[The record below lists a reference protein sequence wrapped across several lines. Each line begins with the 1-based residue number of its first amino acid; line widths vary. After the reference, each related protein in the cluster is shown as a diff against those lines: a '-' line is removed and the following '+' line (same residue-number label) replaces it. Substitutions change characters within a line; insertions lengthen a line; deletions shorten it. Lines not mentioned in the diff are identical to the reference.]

1 MSVRKICVTV
11 AVCAVALAAAPRSA
25 SADWVITPFIG
36 WNFSGSADVQ
46 GNGGTSFN
54 NQFEKKLDYGV
65 SLASMGA
72 GAVGFEADFGYSP
85 NFFETG
91 TATNNRF
98 DFTNDSN
105 VVTLT
110 GNLIVGAPIG
120 GHGGQIRPYAVGGV
134 GLIRSNVQDTAHVFD
149 VSSKNDF
156 GFDLYSGTLGATG
169 MIGFLHPWVLAGLIA
184 AGIPVL
190 LHLLAR
196 RQLRRRGDVE
206 ATSTSGAGPRE

>member
-1 MSVRKICVTV
+1 MSVRKMCVTV
-11 AVCAVALAAAPRSA
+11 AVCAMALAAAPRSA
-25 SADWVITPFIG
+25 SADWAITPFIG

-46 GNGGTSFN
+46 GNGGASVK

-72 GAVGFEADFGYSP
+72 GAVGFEVDFGYSP

-91 TATNNRF
+91 TATNNGF

-110 GNLIVGAPIG
+110 GNVIVGAPIG
-120 GHGGQIRPYAVGGV
+120 GHGGSIRPYAVGGV
-134 GLIRSNVQDTAHVFD
+134 GLIRSNVQDVEHVFD

-156 GFDLYSGTLGATG
+156 GFDLGAGVMGFFAQNIGLRGDFRYFRSFRGSSDTATG
-169 MIGFLHPWVLAGLIA
+169 LALSNFHYWRGS
-184 AGIPVL
+184 AGV
-190 LHLLAR
+190 
-196 RQLRRRGDVE
+196 
-206 ATSTSGAGPRE
+206 TFKF

>member
-1 MSVRKICVTV
+1 MSVRKMCVT
-11 AVCAVALAAAPRSA
+11 AAICAVALAAAPRSA
-25 SADWVITPFIG
+25 SADWVVTPFIG

-46 GNGGTSFN
+46 GNGGASFS

-72 GAVGFEADFGYSP
+72 GAVGFEVDFGYSP

-91 TATNNRF
+91 TATNNAF

-110 GNLIVGAPIG
+110 GNVIVGAPIG
-120 GHGGQIRPYAVGGV
+120 GHGGSIRPYAVGGV
-134 GLIRSNVQDTAHVFD
+134 GLIRSNVQDAAHVFD

-156 GFDLYSGTLGATG
+156 GFDLGAGVMGFFSQNVGLRGDFRYFRSFQGSSDNATG
-169 MIGFLHPWVLAGLIA
+169 LALSNFHFWRGS
-184 AGIPVL
+184 AGV
-190 LHLLAR
+190 
-196 RQLRRRGDVE
+196 
-206 ATSTSGAGPRE
+206 TFKF

>member
-1 MSVRKICVTV
+1 MSVRKMCLTT
-11 AVCAVALAAAPRSA
+11 ALCAVALAAVPRSA
-25 SADWVITPFIG
+25 SADWVVTPFIG

-46 GNGGTSFN
+46 GNGGASFS

-65 SLASMGA
+65 SLATMGA

-91 TATNNRF
+91 TATNNAF

-110 GNLIVGAPIG
+110 GNIIVGAPIG
-120 GHGGQIRPYAVGGV
+120 GHGGSIRPYAVGGV
-134 GLIRSNVQDTAHVFD
+134 GLIRSNVQDAQHIFD

-156 GFDLYSGTLGATG
+156 GFDLGAGVMGFFSQNVGLRGDFRYFRSFQGSSDTATG
-169 MIGFLHPWVLAGLIA
+169 LALSNFHFWRGS
-184 AGIPVL
+184 AGV
-190 LHLLAR
+190 
-196 RQLRRRGDVE
+196 
-206 ATSTSGAGPRE
+206 TFKF